1 MQFSILMSRPFTER
15 NELNSKTNLKGD
27 TFFFKKKK
35 DGAMKRRNVG
45 FSKIRAAPTHKLH
58 QEWISDS
65 GDDVLFHWAIQRK
78 NVSSTT
84 AWNMHILSELI
95 ASVEPQ
101 FYFWPFAGI
110 IYSDSGVTL
119 PPPLPSGFHLSPFIS
134 LQVPCYFSDDTQNH
148 FPRVDAATAVA
159 AGVGVK
165 WKSVEMT
172 QPARWLCMQSD
183 ISSLFCRPRTE

>member
-1 MQFSILMSRPFTER
+1 MEYAHSIRVDCL
-15 NELNSKTNLKGD
+15 G
-27 TFFFKKKK
+27 
-35 DGAMKRRNVG
+35 
-45 FSKIRAAPTHKLH
+45 RAAL
-58 QEWISDS
+58 
-65 GDDVLFHWAIQRK
+65 L
-78 NVSSTT
+78 
-84 AWNMHILSELI
+84 L
-95 ASVEPQ
+95 
-101 FYFWPFAGI
+101 WPFAGI

-172 QPARWLCMQSD
+172 QPAR
-183 ISSLFCRPRTE
+183 